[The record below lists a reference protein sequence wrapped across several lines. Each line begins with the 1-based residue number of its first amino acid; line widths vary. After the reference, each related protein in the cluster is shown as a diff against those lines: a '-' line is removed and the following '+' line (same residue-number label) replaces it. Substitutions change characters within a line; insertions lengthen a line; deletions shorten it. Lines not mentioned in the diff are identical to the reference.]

1 MHLRTGLG
9 VLKRLLITLGLC
21 LATSIVAVPSFGVSS
36 LVDTAEAG
44 MNGSEAEKTL
54 SNKQLD
60 QLIKILGDKE
70 QREQFIRNLEGLRQA
85 QAEVSSENP
94 LAIADTT
101 LPEEAASRLV
111 DKYGEVLDGMGIS
124 ANNAIKFSVTF
135 GMLFFLTIMSLLVV
149 LSEIGVDVMPL
160 LAGAGVLRIAIGF
173 GAQTLAKDFLAGF
186 TILIEDL
193 L

>member
-1 MHLRTGLG
+1 
-9 VLKRLLITLGLC
+9 
-21 LATSIVAVPSFGVSS
+21 
-36 LVDTAEAG
+36 